1 MKIVNKIENAVE
13 SETKILSDLNRE
25 VDLIAELT
33 ENEEITILK
42 QRKHQLSK
50 LFNVTPEQ
58 VDDPDYWINL

>member
-1 MKIVNKIENAVE
+1 MEIVQSVNEIETEAKFMFDLDVE
-13 SETKILSDLNRE
+13 AN
-25 VDLIAELT
+25 LIAELT

-50 LFNVTPEQ
+50 LFDVTPEQ